1 MITGLLHRVVAQ
13 PKVYDLA
20 QLLAGAKAVRRRL
33 AAQVAAAQTRV
44 ASPFVVD
51 IGGGTGAVGEWLS
64 PAAAYCCLDID
75 PQKLSGFLDRY
86 PGGIGIQADA
96 SRIPLA
102 DATVDLALCNSVT
115 HHLTDL
121 QLDGMVAE
129 TARVL
134 KPAGQLILT
143 DAIWKP
149 TRWPGRLLWHYD
161 RGSFPRRPDV
171 LRDVISR
178 HLSID
183 HWQHFRVWHEYV
195 ITVATRRA

>member
-1 MITGLLHRVVAQ
+1 MITRLLHRVVAQ

-20 QLLAGAKAVRRRL
+20 QILAGAKAVRRRL
-33 AAQVAAAQTRV
+33 AAQVAAAQQGL
-44 ASPFVVD
+44 AAPFVLD

-64 PAAAYCCLDID
+64 PDARYCCLDID
-75 PQKLSGFLDRY
+75 PQKLVGFLSRY
-86 PGGIGIQADA
+86 PRGVGIQGDA

-102 DATVDLALCNSVT
+102 DAAVDLALCNSVT
-115 HHLTDL
+115 HHLTDP
-121 QLDGMVAE
+121 QLAGMVAE
-129 TARVL
+129 AARVL
-134 KPAGQLILT
+134 KPNGRLILT

-161 RGSFPRRPDV
+161 RGSFPRPPEI

-178 HLSID
+178 HLRVD

-195 ITVATRRA
+195 ISVATRRA